1 MKAHIPYST
10 KAISGVLQH
19 KNLTYVANARQ
30 SIVYKHNDIIV
41 KAVSNF
47 GETDPT
53 YQFLR
58 ICMNH
63 PTNPFFPTI
72 YKAKQYPAKTVSAKE
87 LAYIATHATEMDGK
101 PPRTRDYV
109 LIITTEY
116 LVGLDLSDQLSGYLI
131 QIGIYGI
138 ILRFRETSEK
148 FRAVYAPLGPAH
160 WHSLDAIGF
169 AVYEAFQDANA
180 RLEMRLATT
189 NKDFANALR
198 LLEPL
203 FSNANSRPDV
213 HFGGNILFR
222 GMQFVINDPITYRR
236 QIELDAT
243 TK

>member
-58 ICMNH
+58 VCMNH

-72 YKAKQYPAKTVSAKE
+72 YKAKQYPGKDISATE
-87 LAYIATHATEMDGK
+87 LAYIASYATEIDGK
-101 PPRTRDYV
+101 PPRAREYV
-109 LIITTEY
+109 LIVTTEY
-116 LVGLDLSDQLSGYLI
+116 LVELTPTDHISGYLI
-131 QIGIYGI
+131 QIGIYDI
-138 ILRFRETSEK
+138 ILRFREKSPK
-148 FRAVYAPLGPAH
+148 FCGMYAPLGPAY
-160 WHSLDAIGF
+160 WHSLDAIDF

-203 FSNANSRPDV
+203 FSNANYRPDV